1 MCERLTRQSY
11 RWCVAVF
18 IVGWFLGPTEM
29 LAQPAGPGP
38 LALNDAVQLALKNYP
53 AIRESRARSDA
64 AQEGIAVA
72 RTAYL
77 PRLDML
83 WQQNRAT
90 RNNIFGLLLPQ
101 GIVPPISGPVLGT
114 QSSDSAWGSAAGAL
128 LSWDAIDFGY
138 RRANVDVARAQHSL
152 ASALNDLTRLDVA
165 GGAADAF
172 LTVLAADEAVR
183 AARAN
188 VDRLQVFA
196 DTVGTLVRNQLRPGA
211 DASRADAELAIA
223 KNQLSQAVQSADIAR
238 ATLAN
243 AIGTPEATIEVA
255 MGRLTD
261 LPEGPTAGLTDVK
274 SHPAA
279 LAQSA
284 VVDTVRARER
294 ALGRSVFPHVI
305 FQSVFAERGSGAQVP
320 GQPSLG
326 NGLSPQLSNWAAGV
340 SVTFP
345 LLEVFTVD
353 PRKRVEA
360 QNELAASARYE
371 QTLQNLTTQD
381 ARARALMKAA
391 NDIAQNTPTERR
403 AATDAESRARARY
416 QNGLASIT
424 EVAEAQRLL
433 AQAEADDAVA
443 RLSVW
448 RALLAAAQVRGD
460 LTPFLDKIRQP

>member
-1 MCERLTRQSY
+1 MRERFVSRQSH
-11 RWCVAVF
+11 RWWVAVF
-18 IVGWFLGPTEM
+18 LVGWFLSPAPM
-29 LAQPAGPGP
+29 LAQPVGSGP

-53 AIRESRARSDA
+53 AIQESRARSAA

-77 PRLDML
+77 PRLDVL

-114 QSSDSAWGSAAGAL
+114 QSSDSVWGSAGGAL

-138 RRANVDVARAQHSL
+138 RKANVDLAHAQY
-152 ASALNDLTRLDVA
+152 AQATAQNELTQLDVTA
-165 GGAADAF
+165 AAADAF
-172 LTVLAADEAVR
+172 LTVLAADAAVR

-223 KNQLSQAVQSADIAR
+223 KNQLSLAVLAAEIAR

-243 AIGTPEATIEVA
+243 AIGTPEGTVDVA

-261 LPEGPTAGLTDVK
+261 LPEVPTAGATDVK
-274 SHPAA
+274 FHPAA
-279 LAQSA
+279 RAQSA

-294 ALGRSVFPHVI
+294 ALGRSTYPHVI
-305 FQSVFAERGSGAQVP
+305 FQSAFADRGSGAQVS

-326 NGLSPQLSNWAAGV
+326 NGLWPQLSNWAAGI

-345 LLEVFTVD
+345 LLDVFTVE
-353 PRKRVEA
+353 PRKRLEV

-391 NDIAQNTPTERR
+391 SEIAQNTPAERR

-416 QNGLASIT
+416 ESGLANIT

-443 RLSVW
+443 RLGVW
-448 RALLAAAQVRGD
+448 RALLAAAQVRGN
-460 LTPFLDKIRQP
+460 LTPFLEKTR